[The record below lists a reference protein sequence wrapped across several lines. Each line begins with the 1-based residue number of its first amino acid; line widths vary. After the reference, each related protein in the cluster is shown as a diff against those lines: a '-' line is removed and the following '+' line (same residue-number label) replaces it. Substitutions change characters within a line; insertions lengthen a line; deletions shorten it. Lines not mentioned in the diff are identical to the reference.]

1 MMKIKK
7 HDAIGLGLSWSLCF
21 LIGLAIP
28 FPVFSTERLLLA
40 LPFGGACAFLGL
52 KVRDRANE
60 EYGE

>member
-1 MMKIKK
+1 MKIKK

-40 LPFGGACAFLGL
+40 LPLAGACVFFGV

-60 EYGE
+60 EYGDE